1 MDNKR
6 SSYTRP
12 WFWLM
17 IILIFS
23 VFFKFA
29 PKDESVPAAALP
41 GSVPPAEKIAD
52 TADDTA
58 VTERSAD
65 DTAVTERS
73 ADDTAVT
80 ERSADD
86 TSDTEASAVG
96 TSVEVEKFHFI
107 INKTTKKYHITECSG
122 AKKLAETKR
131 EDTEIEAGSLEAA
144 KEIIEKEGYELC
156 GICAK
161 QVKE

>member
-1 MDNKR
+1 MYCFD
-6 SSYTRP
+6 Y
-12 WFWLM
+12 
-17 IILIFS
+17 
-23 VFFKFA
+23 
-29 PKDESVPAAALP
+29 
-41 GSVPPAEKIAD
+41 
-52 TADDTA
+52 
-58 VTERSAD
+58 
-65 DTAVTERS
+65 
-73 ADDTAVT
+73 
-80 ERSADD
+80 
-86 TSDTEASAVG
+86 
-96 TSVEVEKFHFI
+96 FI

>member
-52 TADDTA
+52 T
-58 VTERSAD
+58 AD